1 VAYALYL
8 GCTVPVRGLNY
19 EAATR
24 KVLDKLG
31 VKVQD
36 IGEFSCCGYPLKAV
50 DQETC
55 MLMAARN
62 IALAEEKGLDLLT
75 LCSAC
80 TGTLVEVNE
89 HLKHDEELRARV
101 NGKLAEVGKEI
112 KGTAKVR
119 HLARVLFEEVG
130 VDAIKE
136 KVVKDF
142 SGIRLAAHYGCHYEK
157 PSEIYERFDD
167 PEHPQSMDK
176 LVQAIG
182 AEAAWYAD
190 KMLCC
195 AGAVLG
201 IDEGTSFRVARKKL
215 ENIREAGA
223 DAMVLICPFCDVMYE
238 QNQKKI
244 SKQFE
249 AEYNIPVLYLPQVLG
264 LALGFTPEEMG
275 IKQNRIKPE
284 KIMERFAEAAAA

>member
-8 GCTVPVRGLNY
+8 GCTVPVRGMNY
-19 EAATR
+19 EASTR

-31 VKVQD
+31 VEVTD
-36 IGEFSCCGYPLKAV
+36 VEEFTCCGYPLKAV

-55 MLMAARN
+55 TLMAARN
-62 IALAEEKGLDLLT
+62 IAIAEEKGLDLLT

-89 HLKHDEELRARV
+89 HLRHDDELRTRI
-101 NGKLAEVGKEI
+101 NQKLSSVGREV

-130 VDAIKE
+130 ADKIKGQ
-136 KVVKDF
+136 VVKDF
-142 SGIRLAAHYGCHYEK
+142 SDISLAAHYGCHYEK
-157 PSEIYERFDD
+157 PSEVYEHFDD
-167 PEHPQSMDK
+167 PEHPESIDK
-176 LVQAIG
+176 LIEAIG
-182 AEAAWYAD
+182 AEPAWYGE

-215 ENIREAGA
+215 ENVRDAEA

-238 QNQKKI
+238 QSQKKI
-244 SKQFE
+244 AKQFE
-249 AEYNIPVLYLPQVLG
+249 EEYNVPVLYLPQVLG
-264 LALGFTPEEMG
+264 LALGFSPEEMG
-275 IKQNRIKPE
+275 LKQNRVKPRR
-284 KIMERFAEAAAA
+284 IVARFSEAA